1 MNPAYYDANYLV
13 KLQINE
19 GGSTEVQLHAT
30 TVSEIYTAQHSR
42 AEFASAAFRKIR
54 EGVATAGDF
63 QRLTA
68 QLKSDIAT
76 GTIVLLPLTESI
88 IDRVNSRASP
98 ISRGVK
104 ISL

>member
-30 TVSEIYTAQHSR
+30 TVSEI
-42 AEFASAAFRKIR
+42 K
-54 EGVATAGDF
+54 
-63 QRLTA
+63 
-68 QLKSDIAT
+68 
-76 GTIVLLPLTESI
+76 
-88 IDRVNSRASP
+88 NSRVSP

-104 ISL
+104 LLF